1 MIISLDLDGT
11 LLNSKKEVPET
22 TMKYLNYLK
31 NRGEIIVIN
40 TGRSISDAKEPTQSA
55 WFANYI
61 IGDTGATI
69 YDVNEEKIIKKYLI
83 DRQIGKDIFEFTLND
98 CEYFSIFSLKE
109 FYYRYFEVKPIF
121 KDWNC
126 REFYNYDYIIN
137 NNIEISHISF
147 RLKNQEKSEEYA
159 LKFKEKFKGLRA
171 ISMRDSFAE
180 DKWIEIFDENAGKNN
195 SLFNLANKLNIDRK
209 DIISFGDAI
218 NDYDVVKESGIGVA
232 MKNAVPELKQ
242 VSRYITDF
250 TNDELGVENW
260 LKNHVYTSDYK
271 FKI

>member
-22 TMKYLNYLK
+22 TMEYLNYLK
-31 NRGEIIVIN
+31 NMGEIIVIN
-40 TGRSISDAKEPTQSA
+40 TGRSISNAKEPTQSA

-69 YDVNEEKIIKKYLI
+69 YDVKEEKIIKKYLI

-98 CEYFSIFSLKE
+98 CEYFSVFSLEE
-109 FYYRYFEVKPIF
+109 FYYRYFVVKPIF

-126 REFYNYDYIIN
+126 KEFYNYDYIIN

-147 RLKNQEKSEEYA
+147 RLKNQDKSEEYA
-159 LKFKEKFKGLRA
+159 KNFEQKFKVVKAF
-171 ISMRDSFAE
+171 SMKDSFAE
-180 DKWIEIFDENAGKNN
+180 DRWIEVLNKNAGKSN
-195 SLFNLANKLNIDRK
+195 SLFNLADELGVDRK
-209 DIISFGDAI
+209 NIISFGDAV
-218 NDYDVVKESGIGVA
+218 NDYDVIKESGIGVA

-260 LKNHVYTSDYK
+260 LKKNVYTQDYK
-271 FKI
+271 FEN